1 MKTNIKATNITI
13 SPETSAYL
21 DEKLLAIERIA
32 QDDSMLCEIEL
43 GRPSRHHATGDDVFR
58 AEINCHS
65 RGMHLRAVAEKET
78 LHSAI
83 DHVKDEMLRE
93 MKSKKSKRLTLLRR
107 GGAKIKNMLKG
118 VYNYRPFR
126 KSR

>member
-13 SPETSAYL
+13 PSETSEYL
-21 DEKLLAIERIA
+21 DKKLAVVEKIVNDENMFC
-32 QDDSMLCEIEL
+32 QVEL
-43 GRPSRHHATGDDVFR
+43 GRISNHHTTGDVFR

-65 RGMHLRAVAEKET
+65 MGRDFRAVAEKES

-83 DHVKDEMLRE
+83 DSVKDEIVRE
-93 MKSKKSKRLTLLRR
+93 IKTDKSRRQTMIRR
-107 GGAKIKNMLKG
+107 GGAKIKNMIKG
-118 VYNYRPFR
+118 IYPFR

>member
-13 SPETSAYL
+13 ASETADYL
-21 DEKLLAIERIA
+21 DKKLVLVEKIINDENMFC
-32 QDDSMLCEIEL
+32 QIEL
-43 GRPSRHHATGDDVFR
+43 GRTSNHHATGDVFR

-65 RGMHLRAVAEKET
+65 RGRDYRAVAEKES

-83 DHVKDEMLRE
+83 DFMKDELVRE
-93 MKSKKSKRLTLLRR
+93 IKTDKSIRQTMLRR
-107 GGAKIKNMLKG
+107 GGAKIKNIIKG
-118 VYNYRPFR
+118 IYPFK